1 MSAAELPSKA
11 GSQVPSENRTIGGAC
26 PDQEVGNDVKKGLR
40 PQHQGC
46 EDQPHS
52 HFGIRKSGA
61 ITGAARKSVG
71 LDVGFEV
78 GNGSDEAVLV
88 LAPLDSGLG
97 TTPKPADAHDARLAP
112 PNTAADAHDAR
123 LCGFPNREQAVGSGE
138 RPAPGVCA
146 YRQPLHVFSGCHV
159 VGSGEC
165 GASLDESG
173 DKGLDVAQGVVRVDS
188 VRFGREYF
196 CRICE
201 TESVGAD
208 GRCLDCGCQAAVQQC
223 PQTGEHGE
231 LCGMRNSFSVDTS
244 SETTFDFKQ
253 FSDQHSKN
261 SIPQIRK
268 NRIAQNPKKQDPG
281 GIPRID
287 AGDEQVQQRLET
299 PVVFHGDAHIVAAQ
313 VADNNGGIDC
323 MCLNRAEEE
332 RVSSDEDNLLKYS
345 DDLAARGVDN
355 LDCGLVVDRVLLG
368 VKEAEENSEFS
379 GDAHE
384 RMLTCDEKAEGGS
397 KLSEEAELCK
407 LERDELDAFVG
418 MSRMREHSV
427 EPEAGRESAEEGNES
442 ELKAHPEHEWTD
454 CSQTEGLRLRSEV
467 VQKDI
472 EQFTEW
478 LDERQLRLASL
489 HEDVLQAWVDDTEDH
504 SQVQQIWQDIQ
515 DLRYELRSLCL
526 AQLHQDVEDVSA
538 TSSAA
543 QETVLQTRIISNAEV
558 MSHWDLW
565 ESPTQAELDNLVTDK
580 HALRH
585 STQVE
590 LDQLQKQGFRVVLIP
605 SKAIYSVKAPCGRR
619 KCRLVACGNFLSSSE
634 SSKQEHKQVVYTASI
649 TIESLRTALAFSTR
663 RKHMLI
669 TLDIKAAFLNAV
681 LLPRDRQAAQAA
693 AEKTDQSAA
702 QTSTGNDESQTHEI
716 VALIPPRMLITK
728 GVFKPY
734 DRLIVRKAVYGLD
747 QSPRDW
753 SLQRDQQLKALK
765 IQCSGRTYRLFQS
778 FAEDSIW
785 LVATSEPRRGYTAS
799 LHTEVEDS
807 IAGWVAV
814 YVDDLLVG
822 AEALLA
828 RAIVAAIMACWDCSS
843 PQEVGDTEESSVRFL
858 GIDLRWDGCG
868 NLLLGQKAYVQELE
882 ARYSTELA
890 QYGKPTTPM
899 PPSFD
904 EDVEEEGI
912 SITDLRR
919 TQALLGE
926 VLWTSIRTRPDIS
939 FVVSKLASRIGKAPV
954 ATYKAGL
961 HVLAYLAATRDFVLT
976 YWRENRNV
984 WVNYK
989 RYPDP
994 LGLIEGFGDASFA
1007 PEAKRSMQCVQ
1018 VYAEGAVVAWSVS
1031 RQAFMAQSSCEAEMI
1046 ALMDL
1051 ANYTISTAYL
1061 LDELLQCGSKKQIL
1075 GDNVAAL
1082 AIYGGT
1088 AAHWRT
1094 RHLRIRAK
1102 AFAEKYSESL
1112 LPAHHVAGEWNPA
1125 DIGTKSLG
1133 AARHWKLCDL
1143 VRLRRPSDEIKNF
1156 TSSGSKCPALT
1167 ECLQAVVL
1175 ACCLCCVQAQPQHAD
1190 ITDYTLCFF
1199 MALIMISTVAL
1210 WEAGRVMIRG
1220 LRGFCRARR
1229 PLLREPEPESEDES
1243 DRERR
1248 VEREPDQE
1256 DELAEASQ
1264 QRAQHS
1270 MRRQEEEES
1279 AGGTGNAATEL
1290 RRRGARVYL
1299 PEPEPVPDNP
1309 TAPLF
1314 RYADDAA
1321 IVGPAEQVEVL
1332 RGNGHANPPE
1342 PRQNDADRAAPRPR
1356 VRVMDYNE
1364 VRAEIIRQEA
1374 DRRLLNFPPEPP
1386 IVINPAWGAPP
1397 IQPTVRELRQL
1408 STDWGGYASAVFHRP
1423 PAGIRNDFYQYDTS
1437 RQVLIRWHCRPRLRL
1452 FNPDTTRLP
1461 APLEARM
1468 LSGRRRTM
1476 VQDTRGDRMITDDFR
1491 GAAVATT
1498 RALEREWWGRTEMQV
1513 IPAERLQG

>member
-1 MSAAELPSKA
+1 MADQRGADGDTPRPSPFWSIEVQRQFMEATQSSHVARPSDLARHEQSEEQRIKEEQAEDQQQLEPPYGGDTGDQATMGLDPETQRLVSEGTSAEESMRGRSSAPAQNPVVARLDVQDSSPGRRSMGKESEISAKTVVSRSDHGRVPQHDNSESELVPDYAAALSAAAGQESAPTIAPQTVMNQLMGQLGGMMSKLIADQVTPMLGQVLEQQTHLDARLGALEAASIPASVDGDLLDRARLLSLEAGPPEQRPEPTQVTEELATADLRTRGAGENLMRDDNQNKHGKFSARGKGKGKGKKGNDEKNTAGTLTGGYFHRVPSGTGIGRDEHNRWGLDGLNSQDAREKA
-11 GSQVPSENRTIGGAC
+11 GLQPPWTLVEAYGLVKQSQTSIITSRSWAPGMISLLFDVLKEDAVQHKDETSSGLRYLLVACLLVPVDGSGKPVLG
-26 PDQEVGNDVKKGLR
+26 PDQEQGKERDGADEPSGGVGVVVA
-40 PQHQGC
+40 
-46 EDQPHS
+46 
-52 HFGIRKSGA
+52 GA
-61 ITGAARKSVG
+61 GG
-71 LDVGFEV
+71 
-78 GNGSDEAVLV
+78 GS
-88 LAPLDSGLG
+88 
-97 TTPKPADAHDARLAP
+97 ADAHDEEQGYEAGGSTDQPHAHSDDIDDDLWNELFEPDEASGLAP
-112 PNTAADAHDAR
+112 EADEESLQ
-123 LCGFPNREQAVGSGE
+123 LCV
-138 RPAPGVCA
+138 
-146 YRQPLHVFSGCHV
+146 RQT
-159 VGSGEC
+159 E
-165 GASLDESG
+165 
-173 DKGLDVAQGVVRVDS
+173 GLDQCEVEGLHWRELVFVEAMRPQCSS
-188 VRFGREYF
+188 V
-196 CRICE
+196 
-201 TESVGAD
+201 
-208 GRCLDCGCQAAVQQC
+208 L
-223 PQTGEHGE
+223 
-231 LCGMRNSFSVDTS
+231 
-244 SETTFDFKQ
+244 
-253 FSDQHSKN
+253 
-261 SIPQIRK
+261 
-268 NRIAQNPKKQDPG
+268 
-281 GIPRID
+281 
-287 AGDEQVQQRLET
+287 RLESM
-299 PVVFHGDAHIVAAQ
+299 ANSVAC

-590 LDQLQKQGFRVVLIP
+590 L
-605 SKAIYSVKAPCGRR
+605 
-619 KCRLVACGNFLSSSE
+619 
-634 SSKQEHKQVVYTASI
+634 VVYTASI

-843 PQEVGDTEESSVRFL
+843 PQEVGDTE
-858 GIDLRWDGCG
+858 
-868 NLLLGQKAYVQELE
+868 
-882 ARYSTELA
+882 
-890 QYGKPTTPM
+890 
-899 PPSFD
+899 
-904 EDVEEEGI
+904 DVEEEGI
-912 SITDLRR
+912 SIT
-919 TQALLGE
+919 
-926 VLWTSIRTRPDIS
+926 
-939 FVVSKLASRIGKAPV
+939 
-954 ATYKAGL
+954 
-961 HVLAYLAATRDFVLT
+961 
-976 YWRENRNV
+976 
-984 WVNYK
+984 
-989 RYPDP
+989 
-994 LGLIEGFGDASFA
+994 
-1007 PEAKRSMQCVQ
+1007 
-1018 VYAEGAVVAWSVS
+1018 
-1031 RQAFMAQSSCEAEMI
+1031 
-1046 ALMDL
+1046 
-1051 ANYTISTAYL
+1051 
-1061 LDELLQCGSKKQIL
+1061 
-1075 GDNVAAL
+1075 
-1082 AIYGGT
+1082 
-1088 AAHWRT
+1088 
-1094 RHLRIRAK
+1094 
-1102 AFAEKYSESL
+1102 
-1112 LPAHHVAGEWNPA
+1112 
-1125 DIGTKSLG
+1125 
-1133 AARHWKLCDL
+1133 
-1143 VRLRRPSDEIKNF
+1143 
-1156 TSSGSKCPALT
+1156 
-1167 ECLQAVVL
+1167 
-1175 ACCLCCVQAQPQHAD
+1175 AQPQHAD

-1199 MALIMISTVAL
+1199 MALIMIST
-1210 WEAGRVMIRG
+1210 
-1220 LRGFCRARR
+1220 
-1229 PLLREPEPESEDES
+1229 
-1243 DRERR
+1243 
-1248 VEREPDQE
+1248 E

-1279 AGGTGNAATEL
+1279 AG
-1290 RRRGARVYL
+1290 
-1299 PEPEPVPDNP
+1299 
-1309 TAPLF
+1309 
-1314 RYADDAA
+1314 DDAA

>member
-1 MSAAELPSKA
+1 MEATQSSHVARPSDLARHEQSEEQRLKEEQAEDQQQLEPPYGGDTGDQATMGLDPEAQRLVSEGTSAEESMRGRSSAPAQNPLVARLDVQDSSPGRRSMGKESEISAKTVVSRSDHSRVPQHDNSESELVPDYAAALSAAAGQESAPTIAPQTVMNQLMGQLGGMMSKLIADQVTPMLGQVLEQQTHLDARLGALEAASIPASVDGDLLDRARLLSLEAGPPEQRPEPTQVTEELAAADLRTPGAGENLMRDDNQNKHGKFSARGKGKGRGKKGNDEKNTAGTLTGGYFHRVPSGTGIGRDEHNRWGLDGLNSQDAREKA
-11 GSQVPSENRTIGGAC
+11 GLQPPWTLVEAYGLVKQSQTSIVTSRSWAPGMISLLFDVLREDAVQHKDETSSGLRYLLVACLLVPVDGSGKPVLG
-26 PDQEVGNDVKKGLR
+26 PDQEQGKEHDGADEPSGGVGVVVA
-40 PQHQGC
+40 
-46 EDQPHS
+46 
-52 HFGIRKSGA
+52 GA
-61 ITGAARKSVG
+61 GG
-71 LDVGFEV
+71 
-78 GNGSDEAVLV
+78 GS
-88 LAPLDSGLG
+88 
-97 TTPKPADAHDARLAP
+97 ADAHDEEQGCEAGGSTDQPHAHSDDVDDDLWNELFEPDEASGLAP
-112 PNTAADAHDAR
+112 EADEESLQ
-123 LCGFPNREQAVGSGE
+123 LCVRQTEGLDQCEVEGLHWRELVFVEAMRRKTPTSVAQFTSKILGEIRELGFPVT
-138 RPAPGVCA
+138 
-146 YRQPLHVFSGCHV
+146 
-159 VGSGEC
+159 
-165 GASLDESG
+165 
-173 DKGLDVAQGVVRVDS
+173 
-188 VRFGREYF
+188 
-196 CRICE
+196 RI
-201 TESVGAD
+201 
-208 GRCLDCGCQAAVQQC
+208 
-223 PQTGEHGE
+223 
-231 LCGMRNSFSVDTS
+231 
-244 SETTFDFKQ
+244 
-253 FSDQHSKN
+253 HS
-261 SIPQIRK
+261 
-268 NRIAQNPKKQDPG
+268 
-281 GIPRID
+281 D
-287 AGDEQVQQRLET
+287 AGSEFITPQMRALAARNDIRQTCAAPEEHDSNGRIENVIKRMKAQVRIHLHGPDGGLELW
-299 PVVFHGDAHIVAAQ
+299 PVAA
-313 VADNNGGIDC
+313 
-323 MCLNRAEEE
+323 RAAEKK
-332 RVSSDEDNLLKYS
+332 VSSDEDNLLKYS
-345 DDLAARGVDN
+345 DNRAARSVDD
-355 LDCGLVVDRVLLG
+355 LDLGLVVDRVLLG

-489 HEDVLQAWVDDTEDH
+489 HEDVLQAWVDDTEDR

-580 HALRH
+580 H
-585 STQVE
+585 
-590 LDQLQKQGFRVVLIP
+590 
-605 SKAIYSVKAPCGRR
+605 
-619 KCRLVACGNFLSSSE
+619 
-634 SSKQEHKQVVYTASI
+634 VVYTASI

-702 QTSTGNDESQTHEI
+702 QTSTVNDESQTHEI

-765 IQCSGRTYRLFQS
+765 IQCNGRTYRLFQS

-785 LVATSEPRRGYTAS
+785 LVATSEPRRGYAAS

-843 PQEVGDTEESSVRFL
+843 PQEVGDTE
-858 GIDLRWDGCG
+858 D
-868 NLLLGQKAYVQELE
+868 A
-882 ARYSTELA
+882 
-890 QYGKPTTPM
+890 
-899 PPSFD
+899 
-904 EDVEEEGI
+904 EEEGI
-912 SITDLRR
+912 SITDL
-919 TQALLGE
+919 
-926 VLWTSIRTRPDIS
+926 RPDIS
-939 FVVSKLASRIGKAPV
+939 FVVSKLASRI
-954 ATYKAGL
+954 
-961 HVLAYLAATRDFVLT
+961 
-976 YWRENRNV
+976 
-984 WVNYK
+984 
-989 RYPDP
+989 
-994 LGLIEGFGDASFA
+994 GLIEGFGDASFA

-1061 LDELLQCGSKKQIL
+1061 LDELLQYGSKKQIL

-1094 RHLRIRAK
+1094 R
-1102 AFAEKYSESL
+1102 
-1112 LPAHHVAGEWNPA
+1112 EWNPA

-1133 AARHWKLCDL
+1133 
-1143 VRLRRPSDEIKNF
+1143 
-1156 TSSGSKCPALT
+1156 
-1167 ECLQAVVL
+1167 
-1175 ACCLCCVQAQPQHAD
+1175 
-1190 ITDYTLCFF
+1190 
-1199 MALIMISTVAL
+1199 
-1210 WEAGRVMIRG
+1210 
-1220 LRGFCRARR
+1220 
-1229 PLLREPEPESEDES
+1229 
-1243 DRERR
+1243 
-1248 VEREPDQE
+1248 E

-1264 QRAQHS
+1264 QRARHS

-1279 AGGTGNAATEL
+1279 A
-1290 RRRGARVYL
+1290 R
-1299 PEPEPVPDNP
+1299 
-1309 TAPLF
+1309 
-1314 RYADDAA
+1314 DDAV

-1476 VQDTRGDRMITDDFR
+1476 VQDTLEDRMITDDFR
-1491 GAAVATT
+1491 RAAVATT